1 MSALACGRDVSQP
14 VASPPAAANST
25 APKPASAA
33 LKKLTLTYPKN
44 AKLVAGAE
52 VEASAEGLPPNRT
65 IDLVW
70 GTVSGGWVI
79 EEYYRFRGKRFA
91 NTTRALAQV
100 QVDPD
105 GRVSIPFR

>member
-1 MSALACGRDVSQP
+1 VSALACGREVSQP
-14 VASPPAAANST
+14 IASSRSASDLA

-33 LKKLTLTYPKN
+33 LKKLILTYPRN

-52 VEASAEGLPPNRT
+52 VEASAEGLPPNRK

-79 EEYYRFRGKRFA
+79 EEY
-91 NTTRALAQV
+91 
-100 QVDPD
+100 
-105 GRVSIPFR
+105 

>member
-1 MSALACGRDVSQP
+1 MNAIACGRDVSQP
-14 VASPPAAANST
+14 IASSRAASDLT
-25 APKPASAA
+25 APKPTSAA

-70 GTVSGGWVI
+70 GTVSGGWVV

-100 QVDPD
+100 QV
-105 GRVSIPFR
+105 GC